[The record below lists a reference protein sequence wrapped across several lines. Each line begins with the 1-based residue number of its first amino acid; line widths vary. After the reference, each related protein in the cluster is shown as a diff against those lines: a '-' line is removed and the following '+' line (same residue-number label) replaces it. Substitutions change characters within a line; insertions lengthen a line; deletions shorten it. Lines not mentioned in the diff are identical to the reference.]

1 MTRAS
6 SKNHF
11 VKKQDETVV
20 EVDVPNKDLKVL
32 VPDNRYA
39 YGDNESVAHM
49 AQDVVG
55 KNANYTPEEKKMG
68 YNSDTAAKNAYE
80 QAREQLETTDFE
92 ALKRQQA
99 LERVY
104 AKKPKFTLVPDE
116 DDFGWVK
123 GYTVYTRLTHPSGL
137 QEMKEV
143 YLTIDQLADFG
154 G

>member
-1 MTRAS
+1 MAD

-11 VKKQDETVV
+11 VRKQDETVV
-20 EVDVPNKDLKVL
+20 EVDVPDKDLKIL
-32 VPDNRYA
+32 IPDNRYA
-39 YGDNESVAHM
+39 YGDNESVAQM

-55 KNANYTPEEKKMG
+55 KHAN
-68 YNSDTAAKNAYE
+68 NSDQAARGSYE
-80 QAREQLETTDFE
+80 QAREQLDTTDFE

-116 DDFGWVK
+116 DDFGTVK

-137 QEMKEV
+137 QEMKER
-143 YLTIDQLADFG
+143 YFSIDQLADFG